1 MLRGASTDAFSG
13 WDYDNKQTGY
23 RIQFLPLYTGS
34 LAQDPGLA
42 GRNGLPAKDTEPI
55 AVTTYNWP
63 AGHPHLAR
71 FGSGEY
77 LASWYV
83 GQIAEDAVSGWF
95 IFLPFPPCSLRYSTR
110 YNIGVHEEDAHS
122 DH

>member
-1 MLRGASTDAFSG
+1 MRFTVGDG
-13 WDYDNKQTGY
+13 DNQQTGY

-42 GRNGLPAKDTEPI
+42 SRPGGLPVKDTEPI

-63 AGHPHLAR
+63 AGHPHLGR

-83 GQIAEDAVSGWF
+83 GQIAEDAVSGLSLSLCPS
-95 IFLPFPPCSLRYSTR
+95 FLFPPPSLRYPR
-110 YNIGVHEEDAHS
+110 YNIFHEEDTHS
-122 DH
+122 DY

>member
-1 MLRGASTDAFSG
+1 MRFTVGDG
-13 WDYDNKQTGY
+13 DNQQTGY

-42 GRNGLPAKDTEPI
+42 SRPGGLPVKDTEPI

-63 AGHPHLAR
+63 AGHPHLGR

-77 LASWYV
+77 FASWYV
-83 GQIAEDAVSGWF
+83 GQIAEDAVSGF
-95 IFLPFPPCSLRYSTR
+95 LSLSLCPSFLFLPSSLRYPR
-110 YNIGVHEEDAHS
+110 YNIFHEEDTHS
-122 DH
+122 DY